1 MSTASM
7 YECTAEILTDGG
19 VKLSKYK
26 STKSGLTICIAEA
39 DGPLVEGY
47 LCVATEAHDDDG
59 LPHTLEHLVFMGSEK
74 YPYKGVLD
82 LVANRCLAQGTN
94 AWTDTDH
101 TCYTVSTAGDEG
113 FLKLLP
119 IYIDHLLYPT
129 LTDSAFTTEVHAIN
143 GDGEDAGVVYSEMQ
157 TRENSGESL
166 CHLAMLRS
174 MYPGHCGYKSET
186 GGLLKNLRESTT
198 NEKVRAY
205 HKEFYR
211 PENLCV
217 IIVGQINAENVFEA
231 LQPVEERIAQDSERK
246 HFVRPWQS
254 PVPPL
259 PESTTLEVNYPSDE
273 DEHGLV
279 IAAWRG
285 PLAND
290 YSQLLSIQ
298 ILMDYLTDTSVS
310 PLNRELVETE
320 DPLCNQVDY
329 TVIEN
334 YESCIYVHLSNVPVK
349 KLQEVKEK
357 LLDVLKNI
365 ADGNEELDMERMRTV
380 IRKKKLYILSNM
392 ENNPHDQ
399 LASCLIGDFLYGST
413 FEDLKHRVQEIP
425 AIENLF
431 HEPAQFW
438 LSLLKQYI
446 IDGKYVIVMGKPSP
460 SLSKSMTLQ
469 EKERVEEQQKRLGP
483 TGLKEKSRILKEAV
497 EASEVPPPKKMLT
510 SIDVPSVKSIKF
522 HPIKRKCNVLETEDN
537 NVDFNIQ
544 KMPCRFQLDVINTN
558 FVRIYVLMDSS
569 HLSQELRMYL
579 PLFVDLLDESSIMRD
594 GVIVPYQDIVKQ
606 LAEDTIAITAN
617 LGLNYSR
624 FFCGKYAQ
632 VISLEL
638 MVEEEKYTK
647 SVDWI
652 REILYQIV
660 FEPARIKSSINK
672 MYADLA
678 TLKRKGNSV
687 LKTIIKNLL
696 FVPESNHWTANM
708 LRQSQFLSKL
718 LKTLESNPNEVV
730 EKLNAIKENVT
741 RPETMTIHLAA
752 NLDNLKQKL
761 QPELPWIQ
769 NFLPPIIQPAVTNSP
784 IKKCFELLKSETEDG
799 PLGLI
804 IGIGSVETSYL
815 LQCFPCVTS
824 YTDPDYA
831 PLLVLIQY
839 LTQLEGP
846 MWRQIRGL
854 GLAYHY
860 NIYLDPDT
868 GLIYFTV
875 ANSTHLLSAYTE
887 GQKIVESHL
896 NGTSK
901 WEKEFL
907 ESGSSSL
914 VFDIIEKIKT
924 VANVTE
930 ESLKAYFSNTDM
942 RYTQELL
949 EKISQVT
956 TSDMERVGQK
966 YLKPLF
972 DGSVSKCAI
981 CCHPSKVNDLIEGFK
996 KFQRK
1001 LTVLPSLDD
1010 DFVTKY

>member
-1 MSTASM
+1 MSGTSV
-7 YECTAEILTDGG
+7 YECIAEILTDGDI
-19 VKLSKYK
+19 KLSKYK
-26 STKSGLTICIAEA
+26 STKSGMTICIAEA
-39 DGPLVEGY
+39 DGPLVGGY

-82 LVANRCLAQGTN
+82 LAASRCLAQGTN

-129 LTDSAFTTEVHAIN
+129 LTDSAFTTEVHSIN
-143 GDGEDAGVVYSEMQ
+143 GDGEDTGIVYCEMQ

-198 NEKVRAY
+198 NEKVKAY

-217 IIVGQINAENVFEA
+217 IIVGQVNAEKVFEA
-231 LQPVEERIAQDSERK
+231 LQPVEERIAKDSERTP
-246 HFVRPWQS
+246 FVRPWQS

-259 PESTTLEVNYPSDE
+259 VESTTLEVNYPSDE

-290 YSQLLSIQ
+290 YSQLISIQ

-310 PLNRELVETE
+310 PLNRELIETD

-380 IRKKKLYILSNM
+380 IKKKKLYILSSM

-399 LASCLIGDFLYGST
+399 IASFLIGDFLYGST

-425 AIENLF
+425 TIEKFF
-431 HEPAQFW
+431 HEPPQFW
-438 LSLLKQYI
+438 LNLLKRYI
-446 IDGKYVIVMGKPSP
+446 IEGKYVIVMGIPSP
-460 SLSKSMTLQ
+460 ALSKTLASQ
-469 EKERVEEQQKRLGP
+469 EEERLEEQQKRLGP
-483 TGLKEKSRILKEAV
+483 KGLEEKARILKEAIA
-497 EASEVPPPKKMLT
+497 ASEVKPPKEMLS

-522 HPIKRKCNVLETEDN
+522 HPIKRICNVFETEDN
-537 NVDFNIQ
+537 NVDFNLK
-544 KMPCRFQLDVINTN
+544 KMPCHFQLDVINTN
-558 FVRIYVLMDSS
+558 FVRIYVLMDTSR
-569 HLSQELRMYL
+569 LSQELRMFL
-579 PLFVDLLDESSIMRD
+579 PLYVELLDESAIKRN
-594 GVIVPYQDIVKQ
+594 GEIVPYQEIVKQ
-606 LAEDTIAITAN
+606 LAEDTIGITAN

-632 VISLEL
+632 VICVEL
-638 MVEEEKYTK
+638 MVEEEKYEK

-660 FEPARIKSSINK
+660 FEPARIKSSANK

-678 TLKRKGNSV
+678 TLKRKGRSV
-687 LKTIIKNLL
+687 LKTIIKSLL
-696 FVPESNHWTANM
+696 YVPESNNWTANM

-718 LKTLESNPNEVV
+718 LKTLDSNPNEVV
-730 EKLNAIKENVT
+730 EKLNAIKESVT
-741 RPETMTIHLAA
+741 KSETMIVHLAA
-752 NLDNLKQKL
+752 NLDNLKQKV
-761 QPELPWIQ
+761 QPELPWMQ
-769 NFLPPIIQPAVTNSP
+769 NFLPPTIQPAVMNSP
-784 IKKCFELLKSETEDG
+784 FKKCFELLKPETEDG

-804 IGIGSVETSYL
+804 VGIGSVETSHL
-815 LQCFPCVTS
+815 LKCAPCVTS

-831 PLLVLIQY
+831 PLLVLVQY

-854 GLAYHY
+854 GLAYY
-860 NIYLDPDT
+860 YDIFLDPDT
-868 GLIYFTV
+868 GLIYFLLG
-875 ANSTHLLSAYTE
+875 NSIQLFSAYTE
-887 GQKIVESHL
+887 ALKIVEAHL
-896 NGTSK
+896 NGKAK

-930 ESLKAYFSNTDM
+930 ESLKAYFSNIDM
-942 RYTQELL
+942 KYTKELL

-956 TSDMERVGQK
+956 HSDMERVGQK

-972 DGSVSKCAI
+972 EESASKCSI
-981 CCHPSKVNDLIEGFK
+981 CCHPSKVNDLIESFK
-996 KFQRK
+996 KLSRN

-1010 DFVTKY
+1010 EFVTKY

>member
-1 MSTASM
+1 MTKSSA

-26 STKSGLTICIAEA
+26 SSKSGMTICIAEA
-39 DGPLVEGY
+39 DGPLVGGY

-59 LPHTLEHLVFMGSEK
+59 LPHTLEHLVFLGSEK

-101 TCYTVSTAGDEG
+101 TCYTMSTAGDEG

-129 LTDSAFTTEVHAIN
+129 LTDSAFVTEVHSIN
-143 GDGEDAGVVYSEMQ
+143 GDGEDAGVVYCEMQ

-186 GGLLKNLRESTT
+186 GGLMKNLRESTT
-198 NEKVRAY
+198 NGKVRAY

-211 PENLCV
+211 PENLCI
-217 IIVGQINAENVFEA
+217 IIVGQINAEKVFEA
-231 LQPVEERIAQDSERK
+231 LEPVEERIANDSERTP
-246 HFVRPWQS
+246 FVRPWQS

-259 PESTTLEVNYPSDE
+259 PESVTLEINYPSDE

-290 YSQLLSIQ
+290 YSQLISIQ

-334 YESCIYVHLSNVPVK
+334 FESCIYLHLSNVPVK

-357 LLDVLKNI
+357 LFDVLKNI

-425 AIENLF
+425 TIEKLF
-431 HEPAQFW
+431 HESPQFW
-438 LSLLKQYI
+438 LNLLKRYI

-460 SLSKSMTLQ
+460 SLSLEMAQQ
-469 EKERVEEQQKRLGP
+469 EKQRVEEQQKRLGP
-483 TGLKEKSRILKEAV
+483 EGLKEKAKILKEAV

-522 HPIKRKCNVLETEDN
+522 HPIKRICNVLKTEDN
-537 NVDFNIQ
+537 DVDFNIES
-544 KMPCRFQLDVINTN
+544 MPCRFQLDVINTN
-558 FVRIYVLMDSS
+558 FVRLYVLMDSS
-569 HLSQELRMYL
+569 QLSQELRMYL
-579 PLFVDLLDESSIMRD
+579 PLFVELLDESAIKRD
-594 GVIVPYQDIVKQ
+594 GELVPYQEVVKQ
-606 LAEDTIAITAN
+606 LAEDTISISAH
-617 LGLNYSR
+617 LGLNYNR

-638 MVEEEKYTK
+638 MVEEEKYSK
-647 SVDWI
+647 SVDWV

-660 FEPARIKSSINK
+660 FEPARIKCSVNK

-687 LKTIIKNLL
+687 LKTVIKNLL

-708 LRQSQFLSKL
+708 LRQSSFLSKVL
-718 LKTLESNPNEVV
+718 EKIESNPNEVV
-730 EKLNAIKENVT
+730 EKLNTLREIVT
-741 RPETMTIHLAA
+741 RPERMTVHLAA
-752 NLDNLKQKL
+752 NLDNLQKKL
-761 QPELPWIQ
+761 QPEQPWVER
-769 NFLPPIIQPAVTNSP
+769 FLPPTVAPGKMSSP
-784 IKKCFELLKSETEDG
+784 IKRCYDLLRSGSEDG

-804 IGIGSVETSYL
+804 IGVGSVETAYL
-815 LQCFPCVTS
+815 LQCSPCITS

-860 NIYLDPDT
+860 NIYVDPDT
-868 GLIYFTV
+868 GLIYFILS
-875 ANSTHLLSAYTE
+875 NSTHLLTAYKE
-887 GQKIVESHL
+887 GFSIVESHL
-896 NGTSK
+896 NGKSK

-907 ESGSSSL
+907 ESSSSSL
-914 VFDIIEKIKT
+914 VFEIIEKIKT
-924 VANVTE
+924 VADVAE

-956 TSDMERVGQK
+956 TSDMERVGNK
-966 YLKPLF
+966 YLKSLF
-972 DGSVSKCAI
+972 DGTLSKCAI
-981 CCHPSKVNDLIEGFK
+981 VCHPSKVNEMIEGFQ
-996 KFQRK
+996 KFSRK
-1001 LTVLPSLDD
+1001 LTQLPSLDD
-1010 DFVTKY
+1010 EFVTKY